1 MQFNYPRAESL
12 PQGTMVDMN
21 AVKLSI
27 ICAKHH
33 ISYSKAKKVFAV
45 IDTAFCIPT
54 APHIISED
62 EYKSIMK
69 PGMGIYVGADAPPH
83 FYLTS
88 EQFVQLAKILVKL
101 SSAEF
106 DYREVMAFVPNAY
119 KLLMPYDAR
128 LCKPDVKLRLVERK
142 R

>member
-1 MQFNYPRAESL
+1 MQFNYPRVESL
-12 PQGTMVDMN
+12 PEGTMVDMN
-21 AVKLSI
+21 AVKLSA

-33 ISYSKAKKVFAV
+33 LSYAKAKKVFAV
-45 IDTAFCIPT
+45 IDSAFGINV
-54 APHIISED
+54 ARYIISEG

-69 PGMGIYVGADAPPH
+69 PGMGICIGADAPPH

-88 EQFVQLAKILVKL
+88 EQFAQLAKMLVKL
-101 SSAEF
+101 STADF

-119 KLLMPYDAR
+119 NLLVPYDAR

-142 R
+142 K